1 MGLKEKWKHAN
12 GKQKRN
18 MALAGVV
25 SLIVAAAIAAA
36 ITDSVRGT
44 SVGRTKT
51 NITQVVT
58 PNQRNLTMEGL
69 AAEIYAIRQQV
80 QQQQVNAKPTG
91 MTAEEQEQKM
101 RQIIAEALAAQNP
114 PTQAASSTSGFV
126 PPGELPKD
134 TGNVPLATDSAAA
147 VPGSGTA
154 DVEGEADT
162 NPYQT
167 HTSNS
172 GSAGESAASEPTAGG
187 SGKPDAAAKHSG
199 NYIPPGSQLSVIAIS
214 GINAPTGNAAETGKN
229 SDDSMPVLLRVKGLT
244 KMANGFRTDLSD
256 CLIVGSSYGQLA
268 DERAFV
274 RPKTITCIRSDGKA
288 VEAKVSGTLMGE
300 DGKPGWH
307 GRLVS
312 RDGKAIAQMM
322 KVGALNTFGQMG
334 VAAAATANISGKDG
348 SGNSI
353 NIGTGS
359 SGGQVALNSAAQGIN
374 DIFGRVASIY
384 EKYAQQSFP
393 VIEIQ
398 PLRTGEILITEGLTL
413 EYAKDKR

>member
-1 MGLKEKWKHAN
+1 MGLKEKWKQAN

-18 MALAGVV
+18 MALAGVLG
-25 SLIVAAAIAAA
+25 LIVVAAIAAA

-44 SVGRTKT
+44 GIGRTKT
-51 NITQVVT
+51 DVTQVVT

-69 AAEIYAIRQQV
+69 ASELYAIRQQL
-80 QQQQVNAKPTG
+80 QQQQINAKPAG
-91 MTAEEQEQKM
+91 MTTEEQEQKM
-101 RQIIAEALAAQNP
+101 RQIIAETMAAQNL
-114 PTQAASSTSGFV
+114 PTQAASSVGFI

-134 TGNVPLATDSAAA
+134 TGNAPLA
-147 VPGSGTA
+147 PGSTPAVSGNDATDA
-154 DVEGEADT
+154 EGEIDD
-162 NPYQT
+162 NPYQI
-167 HTSNS
+167 HTSNN
-172 GSAGESAASEPTAGG
+172 GSADKSAASEPVSASSTGKNAGAD
-187 SGKPDAAAKHSG
+187 SS
-199 NYIPPGSQLSVIAIS
+199 NYVPPGSQLSIIAIS

-229 SDDSMPVLLRVKGLT
+229 SDDSMPVLLRVKGLA

-256 CLIVGSSYGQLA
+256 CLVVGSSYGQLA
-268 DERAFV
+268 DERVFV

-288 VEAKVSGTLMGE
+288 VEAKLSGTLMGE

-322 KVGALNTFGQMG
+322 KVGTLNTLGQMG
-334 VAAAATANISGKDG
+334 VAAAAAARIGGKDG

-353 NIGTGS
+353 NIGTGG

-374 DIFGRVASIY
+374 DIFGRVATIY

-413 EYAKDKR
+413 KYAKDKQ